1 MHRQS
6 IEHLRNEHLTAP
18 RKSLRKSNIEL
29 LRIIG
34 MLMILVLHTRY
45 DGILS
50 TYDGSIDAS
59 HILRFLFEALSIVG
73 VNIFI
78 LISGYFGI
86 HLKRKSIFNL
96 AFQIYFFGIIGLI
109 GWMVIQGTWNVETK
123 YLIKAIFPISQT
135 VWFIPN
141 YVLLMLFSPILNAF
155 CDKYSTSK
163 IAQLTLSIY
172 ALSYFWSS
180 ILQGTISGFGGYS
193 LGWFIILYLT
203 GRVIRRYSDTNQYNE
218 NYFLYGYFLLTV
230 IIVGIA
236 LLQTRYP
243 VGTSLLWS
251 YDFPLV
257 YVSSIC
263 LFMYFVK
270 KDIGYVKWIN
280 WLAASSFAVLLFHV
294 APFARYKETN
304 QYIFENY
311 SGLSCVL
318 LTALCV
324 LGYYLVA
331 TLIDQI
337 RIRLFR
343 KVYTE

>member
-1 MHRQS
+1 
-6 IEHLRNEHLTAP
+6 
-18 RKSLRKSNIEL
+18 
-29 LRIIG
+29 
-34 MLMILVLHTRY
+34 MILVLHTRY

-50 TYDGSIDAS
+50 TYDGTIDAS

-86 HLKRKSIFNL
+86 KLKRKSIFNL
-96 AFQIYFFGIIGLI
+96 AFQIYFFGMIGLI
-109 GWMVIQGTWNVETK
+109 GWMVIQGTWHVETR
-123 YLIKAIFPISQT
+123 YFMKALFPISQT

-155 CDKYSTSK
+155 CDKYSTRQ
-163 IAQLTLSIY
+163 IAILTLSIY

-180 ILQGTISGFGGYS
+180 IFQGTISGFGGYS
-193 LGWFIILYLT
+193 WGWFLILYLT
-203 GRVIRRYSDTNQYNE
+203 GRVIRRYTDSHQCNGDY
-218 NYFLYGYFLLTV
+218 YLIGYFFLTG

-236 LLQTRYP
+236 LLQNKYP
-243 VGTSLLWS
+243 IGTSLLWS

-270 KDIGYVKWIN
+270 KDIGHVKWIN

-311 SGLSCVL
+311 SGLKCVL
-318 LTALCV
+318 FTALCV
-324 LGYYLVA
+324 LGYYMVA
-331 TLIDQI
+331 TLIDQL
-337 RIRLFR
+337 RILIFKRI
-343 KVYTE
+343 YTE